1 MLNSEW
7 PFRFLFTIRHLSL
20 TIKEVLTT
28 MGLGNLYRAQM
39 AWKLS
44 ALVALSLCLA
54 AAAQGQVPAPTQ
66 QPAPP
71 PLKLMTPAESA
82 KLSEARDAK
91 ARIHT
96 TIELAELRLTQAESL
111 TANQQYD
118 NATTVLG
125 GYQGLIENAFHYLHE
140 LKVEQK
146 KLRDI
151 YKSLELALRAHG
163 ARIEAM
169 RRITPV
175 EFGIN
180 LKTIAQFTREAR
192 TDALNSFYG
201 DTVVRESSDENR
213 TAPETPKEPN
223 TAPPK
228 KP

>member
-1 MLNSEW
+1 
-7 PFRFLFTIRHLSL
+7 
-20 TIKEVLTT
+20 
-28 MGLGNLYRAQM
+28 MGFGNTSRAQIF
-39 AWKLS
+39 AGLS

-71 PLKLMTPAESA
+71 PLKLVTPAESA
-82 KLSEARDAK
+82 KLSESREAK

-125 GYQGLIENAFHYLHE
+125 GYQGLIENAFQYLSQ
-140 LKVEQK
+140 LKVEPK

-151 YKSLELALRAHG
+151 YKQLELALRAHG

-169 RRITPV
+169 RRLTPV
-175 EFGIN
+175 EFGVN
-180 LKTIAQFTREAR
+180 LKAIAQFTREAR
-192 TDALNSFYG
+192 TDALNAFYG
-201 DTVVRESSDENR
+201 DTVVRESPEEKKP
-213 TAPETPKEPN
+213 APETPKE
-223 TAPPK
+223 TTTEPPK